1 MSGAGTIKKFK
12 NGEVI
17 FREGEPSGSAYVI
30 VKGSVELTKNSKHG
44 AVLLAKLKSGELFG
58 EMGVI
63 DGSPRSATSRSIGAT
78 TVKEITP
85 EASLLD
91 AELMMKEARIT
102 SLIVKSGQTLI
113 GLIAKHQIDQLTS

>member
-1 MSGAGTIKKFK
+1 MFDFKDVLISPSASFLEAMKIIDKGAAQIALVVDDHRRLLGT
-12 NGEVI
+12 
-17 FREGEPSGSAYVI
+17 
-30 VKGSVELTKNSKHG
+30 LTDGDIRRGLERIPNQDFFALK
-44 AVLLAKLKSGELFG
+44 AVDLMTE
-58 EMGVI
+58 
-63 DGSPRSATSRSIGAT
+63 SP
-78 TVKEITP
+78 KEITP

>member
-1 MSGAGTIKKFK
+1 MENKLFFVTTEHKLKDALRVIESNTFGTAIVVGDKKYLLGTITDGDIRRGLERIPNQDFFALK
-12 NGEVI
+12 
-17 FREGEPSGSAYVI
+17 
-30 VKGSVELTKNSKHG
+30 
-44 AVLLAKLKSGELFG
+44 AVDLMTE
-58 EMGVI
+58 
-63 DGSPRSATSRSIGAT
+63 SP
-78 TVKEITP
+78 KEITP